1 MARRED
7 HATPAESILVPRLP
21 LVALLFTLALPA
33 SAAQAAADDIIVV
46 REPGLSAAERTD
58 LRADADV
65 DHVRMLKVPD
75 AEIVRAAPG
84 EVTDAVA
91 ALNADPDVVAAEPDA
106 PVRALTNDTLWSSLW
121 GLENAGQSIYG
132 VPGTSDADIDATAA
146 WTSTLGSGVTV
157 AVVDT
162 GVETGHADLSGQAVT
177 GYDFVA
183 GDTTPEDVNGHG
195 THVAGTIAAKKDNS
209 TGVVGVAPA
218 ANVMGLKALDD
229 DGSGW
234 TSDIADAFA
243 HAAANGAKVVNASLG
258 GTGGEATYTAA
269 INAAPNTLFVVA
281 AGNENSSNDSVAKFP
296 CNVARPNVLCVGAST
311 NTDARASFSNWSAT
325 HVDLFAPGDDIRST
339 YPGGTYAW
347 LSGTSM
353 ASPHAAGAA
362 ALVFAAHP
370 TWTPSQVRSALMS
383 SVDPVPAFASI
394 SVSGGR
400 LNAARAL
407 DVTPPPADGGGST
420 PAPPPE
426 TDPDPTPV
434 APPASPPAESGD
446 EEPQPEEE
454 EGGEEE
460 DEPVAPPALAVRR
473 KGSTSLCRTGC
484 AAKAFEVRFTLP
496 RPAPIRTV
504 YERRVCKGRGCTWVS
519 VAKRTVAG
527 RTGANTVKVAT
538 KVGTKRLGRG
548 QYRVTF
554 SVDTDEGRQTGRVTF
569 TVR

>member
-1 MARRED
+1 M
-7 HATPAESILVPRLP
+7 PRLP
-21 LVALLFTLALPA
+21 LAALLLTLALPA
-33 SAAQAAADDIIVV
+33 SAAHAGAPDTRDIIVI
-46 REPGLSAAERTD
+46 REPGLSAAERAD

-65 DHVRMLKVPD
+65 DHVRMMRVAD
-75 AEIVRAAPG
+75 AEVVRAAPG
-84 EVTDAVA
+84 DVTDAVA

-106 PVRALTNDTLWSSLW
+106 PVQALTNDALWSSLW
-121 GLENAGQSIYG
+121 GLENTGQSIYG
-132 VPGTSDADIDATAA
+132 VPGASDADIDATAA

-157 AVVDT
+157 GVVDT
-162 GVETGHADLSGQAVT
+162 GVETGHADLTGQSVA

-195 THVAGTIAAKKDNS
+195 THVAGTIAAAKDNG

-218 ANVMGLKALDD
+218 AKVMGLKALDD
-229 DGSGW
+229 SGSGW

-258 GTGGEATYTAA
+258 GTGGEAAYTAA

-281 AGNENSSNDSVAKFP
+281 AGNENSNNDSVAKFP
-296 CNVARPNVLCVGAST
+296 CNVAKPNVLCVGAST
-311 NTDARASFSNWSAT
+311 NTDARASFSNWSST

-339 YPGGTYAW
+339 YPGGAYAW

-362 ALVFAAHP
+362 ALVYAAHP
-370 TWTPSQVRSALMS
+370 TWTPTQVRSALMS
-383 SVDPVPAFASI
+383 SVDQVPAFSAI

-407 DVTPPPADGGGST
+407 DVTPPPPGTGGGST
-420 PAPPPE
+420 PDPDPE
-426 TDPDPTPV
+426 TDPGTSPV
-434 APPASPPAESGD
+434 PPPASPPADDGGE
-446 EEPQPEEE
+446 EEPEPDED

-460 DEPVAPPALAVRR
+460 PAAPPALTVRR
-473 KGSTSLCRTGC
+473 KGTTALCRSGC
-484 AAKAFEVRFTLP
+484 AAKAFEVKFTLP

-504 YERRVCKGRGCTWVS
+504 YERRVCKGRGCTWVG

-527 RTGANTVKVAT
+527 RAGANTVKVTT
-538 KVGTKRLGRG
+538 KVGAKRLGRG
-548 QYRVTF
+548 QYRVSF
-554 SVDTDEGRQTGRVTF
+554 SVDTDDGRQTARVAF